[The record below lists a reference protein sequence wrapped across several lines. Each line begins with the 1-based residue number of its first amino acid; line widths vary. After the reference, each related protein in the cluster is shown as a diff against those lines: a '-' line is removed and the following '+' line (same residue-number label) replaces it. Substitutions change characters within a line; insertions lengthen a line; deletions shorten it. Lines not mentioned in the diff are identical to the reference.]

1 MPSDRTK
8 ITFKW
13 IDNSKDTEYQFANMI
28 GRANDIWVV
37 GFNKTA
43 TLCDILGDNRFMGCD
58 CDSCN
63 GYDKSIVIG
72 SIDDDTSIFN
82 GTDVCCAVIEIDENN
97 VAYVSKFCANPTQ
110 YGYGTLLMA
119 YIINHLQKRDIEI
132 INLDVD
138 VNANTYRITKFYQKF
153 KFFETSRD
161 YNEINMQKKIKIKKK
176 KDNSDSTIQ
185 IKEKEKEKE
194 KEQKKQIM
202 VIRNSFN

>member
-13 IDNSKDTEYQFANMI
+13 IDNSKKTNDQFTVMI
-28 GRANDIWVV
+28 GKANNIWAD
-37 GFNKTA
+37 GFKRT
-43 TLCDILGDNRFMGCD
+43 TTMCDILGDNRFMGCP

-63 GYDKSIVIG
+63 GYDISIVIG
-72 SIDDDTSIFN
+72 SINDDTSIFN
-82 GTDVCCAVIEIDENN
+82 GTDVCCAVIKIENN

-110 YGYGTLLMA
+110 NGYGTLLMA

-132 INLDVD
+132 INLNVDVD
-138 VNANTYRITKFYQKF
+138 ENWITKFYQKF

-176 KDNSDSTIQ
+176 KDNSESTMDTIQ
-185 IKEKEKEKE
+185 IKEKE
-194 KEQKKQIM
+194 QKQEKQII
-202 VIRNSFN
+202 VIKNSVN

>member
-43 TLCDILGDNRFMGCD
+43 TLLDILGGNRFMGCD

-72 SIDDDTSIFN
+72 SIDNDTSIFN
-82 GTDVCCAVIEIDENN
+82 GTDVCCAVIHIDENN
-97 VAYVSKFCANPTQ
+97 VAYVSKLCANPTQ

-132 INLDVD
+132 INLVVD
-138 VNANTYRITKFYQKF
+138 INANTYRITKFYQKF
-153 KFFETSRD
+153 KFFETLRD

-176 KDNSDSTIQ
+176 KDNFESTIDTIQ
-185 IKEKEKEKE
+185 IKEKE
-194 KEQKKQIM
+194 QKQEKQII